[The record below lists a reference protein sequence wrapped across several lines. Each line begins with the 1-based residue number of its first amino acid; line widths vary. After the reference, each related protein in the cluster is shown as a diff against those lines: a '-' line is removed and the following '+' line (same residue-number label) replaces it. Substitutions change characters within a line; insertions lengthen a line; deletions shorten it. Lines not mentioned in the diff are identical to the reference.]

1 VISLAEAQ
9 QRIMALSTPLPA
21 IEMPLHQSVGHYPAE
36 NILADRAQPAA
47 DLSAMDG
54 YAIRFV
60 DMPGPW
66 WVTGESAAGAP
77 FTGSLSAG
85 EAVRIFTGAHVPM
98 GADTILVQED
108 AHFEH
113 SRLTMTGDGPD
124 YSGKHI
130 RLRASDFAEN
140 DCLLS
145 AGDLLISGAVALAAM
160 AGRGVVQVGGRPKVC
175 IIATGDELVPPGAPC
190 SPAQIPSSNT
200 VMLAAMLN
208 TLPCDVCDYGIVG
221 DSLKALEQAFIAN
234 TDADIIVTTGGASVG
249 DHDYVQEALMQSG
262 ANIDFWRIAM
272 KPGKPVMAGKLG
284 KTIVLG
290 LPGNPSSAFVT
301 AFLLLLPLI
310 RHLAG
315 CREPLPTS
323 ENAVLTT
330 DISPTQN
337 RVEFVLGR
345 YERGEVTPLKGQ
357 DSGLVST
364 LAKANALIIRPIEA
378 AAQRAG
384 EDVAIYHLNL

>member
-9 QRIMALSTPLPA
+9 QRILALSAPLPA
-21 IEMPLHQSVGHYPAE
+21 TKVLLHQSFGHYLAE

-54 YAIRFV
+54 YAIRFA

-66 WVTGESAAGAP
+66 QVIGESVAGAP
-77 FTGSLSAG
+77 FTSSMSAG
-85 EAVRIFTGAHVPM
+85 EAVRIFTGAHVPI

-108 AHFEH
+108 AHSQH
-113 SRLTMTGDGPD
+113 LHLTMTGDGPG
-124 YSGKHI
+124 SLGQHVRVKG
-130 RLRASDFAEN
+130 SDFAEG
-140 DCLLS
+140 DCLLN
-145 AGDLLISGAVALAAM
+145 AGDLLSSGTVALAAM
-160 AGRGVVQVGGRPKVC
+160 AGRGVVKVGGRPKVC
-175 IIATGDELVPPGAPC
+175 IIATGDELVTPGAPR

-208 TLPCDVCDYGIVG
+208 ILPCDVIDYGILG
-221 DSLKALEQAFIAN
+221 DSLDALKQAFAAN
-234 TDADIIVTTGGASVG
+234 TDADVIVTTGGASVG
-249 DHDYVQEALMQSG
+249 DHDYVQEALVQSG
-262 ANIDFWRIAM
+262 AKIDFWRIAM
-272 KPGKPVMAGKLG
+272 KPGKPVMAGMLG

-315 CREPLPTS
+315 CRDHLPVT

-330 DISPTQN
+330 DLTATQN
-337 RVEFVLGR
+337 RAEFIRGR
-345 YERGEVTPLKGQ
+345 YEHGQVTPLKGQ

-364 LAKANALIIRPIEA
+364 LAKANALIIRPIKA
-378 AAQRAG
+378 PALYAG
-384 EDVAIYHLNL
+384 GDVVIHHLRL